1 MHAVVKDSLEEY
13 LSGALEPAGQR
24 DIEAHLSTC
33 EGCREELAGM
43 QNISELFASLQSEE
57 AWPDRVWSQPWS
69 HQAWSDKAVP
79 GAQGFVP
86 ALRGSDPR
94 PGFYERVI
102 QQVGGRVAVPS
113 FAGLFSLDLAFARRL
128 VFACL
133 LTLAVLGSYLVVREG
148 EYAGSLSPEAV
159 MAQQNYPAFDSEHG
173 QDNMLVTLAAY
184 DEP

>member
-13 LSGALEPAGQR
+13 LSGTLEPAGQR
-24 DIEAHLSTC
+24 VIEAHLSTC

-43 QNISELFASLQSEE
+43 ESIAQLFGSFELEE
-57 AWPDRVWSQPWS
+57 AMEPP
-69 HQAWSDKAVP
+69 H
-79 GAQGFVP
+79 
-86 ALRGSDPR
+86 
-94 PGFYERVI
+94 GFYAQVM
-102 QQVGGRVAVPS
+102 QAVGGRKSVPS
-113 FAGLFSLDLAFARRL
+113 FTGFFSLDLAFGRRL

-159 MAQQNYPAFDSEHG
+159 MAQQNYPAFDSERG

>member
-13 LSGALEPAGQR
+13 LSGVLKPAGQR

-33 EGCREELAGM
+33 DGCREELAGM
-43 QNISELFASLQSEE
+43 RDLSALFGSLQPEE
-57 AWPDRVWSQPWS
+57 A
-69 HQAWSDKAVP
+69 
-79 GAQGFVP
+79 
-86 ALRGSDPR
+86 LDPP
-94 PGFYERVI
+94 PGFYGRVM
-102 QQVGGRVAVPS
+102 QEVGGRVPAPS
-113 FAGLFSLDLAFARRL
+113 FSGLFSLDLAFGRRL

-133 LTLAVLGSYLVVREG
+133 LTLAVLGSYLVIREG
-148 EYAGSLSPEAV
+148 EYPGSASPEAV

>member
-1 MHAVVKDSLEEY
+1 
-13 LSGALEPAGQR
+13 
-24 DIEAHLSTC
+24 
-33 EGCREELAGM
+33 
-43 QNISELFASLQSEE
+43 
-57 AWPDRVWSQPWS
+57 
-69 HQAWSDKAVP
+69 VP
-79 GAQGFVP
+79 GAQGFVA
-86 ALRGSDPR
+86 ALRGADPR

-102 QQVGGRVAVPS
+102 QQVGGRVAAPS

>member
-24 DIEAHLSTC
+24 GIEAHLSTC
-33 EGCREELAGM
+33 ERCREELAGM
-43 QNISELFASLQSEE
+43 QDISELFASLQPEV
-57 AWPDRVWSQPWS
+57 AM
-69 HQAWSDKAVP
+69 P
-79 GAQGFVP
+79 GTLGFLD
-86 ALRGSDPR
+86 ADPR
-94 PGFYERVI
+94 PGFHARVM
-102 QQVGGRVAVPS
+102 QEVGGRRAVPS
-113 FAGLFSLDLAFARRL
+113 FASLFSLDLAFARRL

-148 EYAGSLSPEAV
+148 EYPGSLSPEAV

-173 QDNMLVTLAAY
+173 QDNMLVTMAAY